1 MCSLPAISVDKWFT
15 KRFPT
20 RCPAVFLSLPYQNTV
35 RVFIM
40 TGTGIHHPSLPSTA
54 LLPPVMT
61 TSAPPS
67 QPATAPKHTA
77 QQTAQLQ
84 QQARRLEYF
93 AYFYFFSFFLIV
105 ITAYIPFMV
114 FQNAV
119 REHGAAGSAALVPLL
134 LGISFTLGM
143 VVGVLAL
150 VQVMGAQAQQKL
162 LSGPMDRPDQ
172 AQLAA
177 SSAQIKKL
185 KLTNMAAMMLFA
197 VAILVNLLAMM
208 QVF

>member
-1 MCSLPAISVDKWFT
+1 
-15 KRFPT
+15 
-20 RCPAVFLSLPYQNTV
+20 
-35 RVFIM
+35 M
-40 TGTGIHHPSLPSTA
+40 TGTGIHRPSLLSTA

-61 TSAPPS
+61 TSAPHS
-67 QPATAPKHTA
+67 QPATAPDHVA
-77 QQTAQLQ
+77 QQTAQLL

-114 FQNAV
+114 FQSAV

-143 VVGVLAL
+143 VVGILAL

-162 LSGPMDRPDQ
+162 LSGPMATPDQ

-185 KLTNMAAMMLFA
+185 KLTNMAAMMLFV

>member
-1 MCSLPAISVDKWFT
+1 
-15 KRFPT
+15 
-20 RCPAVFLSLPYQNTV
+20 
-35 RVFIM
+35 M
-40 TGTGIHHPSLPSTA
+40 TSTGIHRPSLLSTA

-61 TSAPPS
+61 NSAPRS
-67 QPATAPKHTA
+67 QPTTAPDHAA

-114 FQNAV
+114 FQSAV
-119 REHGAAGSAALVPLL
+119 REYGAAGSAALVPLL

-162 LSGPMDRPDQ
+162 LSDPMATPDQ

-197 VAILVNLLAMM
+197 IALVINLVATA
-208 QVF
+208 QVY